1 MQNVQR
7 RKSPKLTADARSTAD
22 TVLEQLQPAD
32 LSILLQT
39 IVLCEEDPLNEI
51 TGTPQGY

>member
-7 RKSPKLTADARSTAD
+7 RKSPKLTAVARRKAD
-22 TVLEQLQPAD
+22 SVLEQLQPAGI
-32 LSILLQT
+32 SCLLQT